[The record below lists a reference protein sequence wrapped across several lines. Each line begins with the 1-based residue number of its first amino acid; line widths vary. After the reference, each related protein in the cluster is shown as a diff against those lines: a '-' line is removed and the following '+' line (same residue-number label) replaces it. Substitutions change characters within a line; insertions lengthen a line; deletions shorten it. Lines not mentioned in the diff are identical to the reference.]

1 MTKDFDIASAQY
13 DTAFTFS
20 KIGKAQRQMVFK
32 YLNPIITKNKKIS
45 ILELNCGTGEDAIQ
59 FARLG
64 HNVLATDISEGMIN
78 VANAKSHSK
87 NLQFK
92 TQDINT
98 LEQTNFNET
107 FDFIFSNFGGFNCL
121 SKEQVRKFFKTASTL
136 LSLNGK
142 IVLVIMPKH
151 CLWERF
157 YFTLK
162 GESKKANRR
171 NTNQSISVNV
181 EGVEVNTW
189 YHNPED
195 IVAAAVTDFSI
206 SQIKP
211 IGLAIPPSY
220 LENSVLT
227 NKLFM
232 SFYKGIDYLL
242 TNSYWSKYADHFLI
256 ELTKTSK

>member
-1 MTKDFDIASAQY
+1 MIKDFDIASAQY
-13 DTAFTFS
+13 DTSFTFS

-32 YLNPIITKNKKIS
+32 YLNPIINRNKKLS

-64 HNVLATDISEGMIN
+64 HHVLATDISEGMIN

-87 NLQFK
+87 NLTFK
-92 TQDINT
+92 IQDINT
-98 LEQTNFNET
+98 LNQTHFNEK

-121 SKEQVRKFFKTASTL
+121 SKEQIGNFFKTASTL
-136 LSLNGK
+136 LSVNGK

-151 CLWERF
+151 CLWERL

-162 GESKKANRR
+162 GNKKKAKRR
-171 NTNQSISVNV
+171 NTIKSIPVNV
-181 EGVEVNTW
+181 EGVNVNTW

-195 IVAAAVTDFSI
+195 IVSLEETNFSVNRI
-206 SQIKP
+206 NP

-220 LENSVLT
+220 LENSFVA
-227 NKLFM
+227 NKLLM
-232 SFYKGIDYLL
+232 SFYKGIDHLV
-242 TNSYWSKYADHFLI
+242 TSSYWSKYADHFLI
-256 ELTKTSK
+256 ELTKTS